1 MAKQT
6 KNKVARILKIYS
18 IINAIVVFLASIV
31 IAVDSEN
38 IVVFIVGTALAIC
51 VNFVIYAV
59 IYAFGELL
67 DLLAQIRDNTK
78 VNRNTE
84 VDPSIEL
91 PDL

>member
-1 MAKQT
+1 MLKQT

-18 IINAIVVFLASIV
+18 IINAIVVFLASI
-31 IAVDSEN
+31 ILTLNEGE
-38 IVVFIVGTALAIC
+38 IIFFIVGTALAVC
-51 VNFVIYAV
+51 VNFF

-78 VNRNTE
+78 AAGATG
-84 VDPSIEL
+84 IEATYDDL

>member
-1 MAKQT
+1 MFKNT

-18 IINAIVVFLASIV
+18 IINAIVVFLTSV
-31 IAVDSEN
+31 IIALGEEE
-38 IVVFIVGTALAIC
+38 IIIFIVGTALAIC
-51 VNFVIYAV
+51 VNFV

-78 VNRNTE
+78 VNSNTE

>member
-51 VNFVIYAV
+51 VNFVIYA
-59 IYAFGELL
+59 FGELL

>member
-1 MAKQT
+1 MFKQT

-18 IINAIVVFLASIV
+18 IINAIVVFLASVIIAINTEEIV
-31 IAVDSEN
+31 I
-38 IVVFIVGTALAIC
+38 FIVGTALAIC
-51 VNFVIYAV
+51 VDFV
-59 IYAFGELL
+59 IYAFGELI

-78 VNRNTE
+78 ANRSTD

>member
-1 MAKQT
+1 MNT

-18 IINAIVVFLASIV
+18 IINAIVVFLASVIIAINTEEIV
-31 IAVDSEN
+31 I
-38 IVVFIVGTALAIC
+38 FIVGTALAIC
-51 VNFVIYAV
+51 VNFVIYA
-59 IYAFGELL
+59 FGELI

-78 VNRNTE
+78 ANRSTD

>member
-1 MAKQT
+1 MYKQ
-6 KNKVARILKIYS
+6 NKVAKILKGYS

-31 IAVDSEN
+31 IAVNAEEV
-38 IVVFIVGTALAIC
+38 VVFIIGTALAVC
-51 VNFVIYAV
+51 VNFV

-78 VNRNTE
+78 VAGTTGTE
-84 VDPSIEL
+84 ADYDDL

>member
-6 KNKVARILKIYS
+6 KNKVARILKNYS
-18 IINAIVVFLASIV
+18 MINAIVVFLASIV

-51 VNFVIYAV
+51 VNFVIYA
-59 IYAFGELL
+59 FGELL

>member
-1 MAKQT
+1 MLKQT

-18 IINAIVVFLASIV
+18 IINAIVVFLASII
-31 IAVDSEN
+31 IAVNEEE
-38 IVVFIVGTALAIC
+38 IVIFIVGTALAIC
-51 VNFVIYAV
+51 VNFV

-78 VNRNTE
+78 ANRNTD